1 MMRLFARKGG
11 FVPDQTRLKIKVGEH
26 EFEAS
31 GDPEDVKE
39 QYRMF
44 VELVGTMAR
53 TPPSQPQTLSS
64 NDTPE
69 VDSSTPAPS
78 TPANDLVLTKI
89 MKQEGRLVSLTVR
102 PKSLIDAIM
111 LLMLGHKVIR
121 SSEYTTGAEL
131 IDGLKTTGGI
141 TFSRI
146 DKIMEKISDDG
157 DIIVTGERRG
167 KKYRMTNAGMTK
179 ARQIAQDLLAQVA

>member
-1 MMRLFARKGG
+1 MKSASPKGW
-11 FVPDQTRLKIKVGEH
+11 FMDNQTRLKIKVGEH

-31 GDPEDVKE
+31 GEPEDVKE

-53 TPPSQPQTLSS
+53 TPHPQPQTPSL

-69 VDSSTPAPS
+69 VDSSTPSPS
-78 TPANDLVLTKI
+78 TPANELALTKI
-89 MKQEGRLVSLTVR
+89 MKQEGRVVSLTVR
-102 PKSLIDAIM
+102 PKSLVDAIM

-121 SSEYTTGAEL
+121 NSEYTTGAEL
-131 IDGLKTTGGI
+131 IDGLKTSGGI

-146 DKIMEKISDDG
+146 DKLMEKISDDG